1 MRQRGTITAEHKGK
15 ISLANEKYRTTWRML
30 RATLRDWYV
39 LVREFW
45 WPLTLFI
52 LSVAG
57 VAVLFHLAY
66 THPNSPDGLAFD
78 AALYAVLQ
86 MTLLGP
92 ELPIPEG
99 SGHWLI
105 IFYFMMPVIAIVL
118 GGQGL
123 ANFLSLL
130 FNRRER
136 GAAWVHAVASTYSNH
151 VVVCGLGHVGSR
163 VIENLL
169 KSGTEVIGVEKN
181 LATQPLISR
190 VTSLGVPV
198 IEGDIRSVEILDLAG
213 VKKAKAVVMCSN
225 DDMANIEAA
234 IHCRK
239 VNPQIRLVVR
249 MFDAELARTMKET
262 LGIEEAFSASALA
275 APIFA
280 GAALDVDVDH
290 TFALGD
296 EVMSVGRFV
305 VNADSKLAV
314 NTVGQLE
321 DGFECSVIVHERG
334 GLRDMHPQSNIR
346 LQGGDTIAVLAN
358 LPTLN
363 QLAKLNRP
371 KR

>member
-1 MRQRGTITAEHKGK
+1 MPL
-15 ISLANEKYRTTWRML
+15 SSEKYRTTWRML
-30 RATLRDWYV
+30 RATRRDWYV

-45 WPLTLFI
+45 WPLTMYGLT
-52 LSVAG
+52 VTG
-57 VAVLFHLAY
+57 VAVLFHFAY

-105 IFYFMMPVIAIVL
+105 IFYFMMPVIAIIL

-136 GAAWVHAVASTYSNH
+136 GAAWVQAVASTYSNH
-151 VVVCGLGHVGSR
+151 VIVCGLGHVGSR

-169 KSGTEVIGVEKN
+169 KSRTEVIGIEKN
-181 LATQPLISR
+181 LAMQPLVSR

-198 IEGDIRSVEILDLAG
+198 IEGDIRSLEVLEVAG

-249 MFDAELARTMKET
+249 MFDADLARTMKET

-296 EVMSVGRFV
+296 EVMSVGRIV
-305 VNADSKLAV
+305 VNANCPLAAA
-314 NTVGQLE
+314 TVGQLE
-321 DGFECSVIVHERG
+321 SEFECSVIVHERNG
-334 GLRDMHPQSNIR
+334 ERDMHPHDNIH
-346 LQGGDTIAVLAN
+346 LQAGDTIAVLAN

-363 QLAKLNRP
+363 QLGKWNRP